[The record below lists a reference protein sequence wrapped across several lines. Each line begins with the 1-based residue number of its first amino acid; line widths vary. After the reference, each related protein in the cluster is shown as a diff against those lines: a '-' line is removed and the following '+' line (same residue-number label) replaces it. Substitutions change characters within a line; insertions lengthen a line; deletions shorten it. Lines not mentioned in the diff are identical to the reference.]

1 MNILLA
7 GGGTLGP
14 VMPLLAVAEVLARRG
29 DTSTLVGTPNG
40 PERTA
45 AETQRLP
52 FVSLPVVKLHRG
64 WSVANA
70 RLPVD
75 AARAYRAAGR
85 ILDAVKPDAVFGA
98 GGFTSVPLGFAAK
111 RRRIPV
117 VVHQQDVV
125 PSLSNRMLAR
135 IAAAITV
142 SLPESRRHF
151 PDSKVTLTGNPVRL
165 DRLEGDAGRARA
177 RWGFHGG
184 RPVTVVF
191 GGGTGAAFINRAVV
205 AALRELLSVTQI
217 LHVTG
222 IGRGSAPAGAPGYT
236 ATPLLTDAM
245 PDAYAVADAIVC
257 RAGFSTLSELMLTA
271 VPALVIPMPNSH
283 QEANAAWFARAGAV
297 RTVPQ
302 RELTPGAL
310 SGHIRSLLSADRKTL
325 ESARRPFRW
334 TTAAVAVS
342 DVLRRAVYG

>member
-14 VMPLLAVAEVLARRG
+14 VMPLLAVFEVLVRRG
-29 DTSTLVGTPNG
+29 DTGTLAGTPNG

-45 AETQRLP
+45 AATLQLP

-64 WSVANA
+64 WSVANV
-70 RLPVD
+70 RLPVV
-75 AARAYRAAGR
+75 ATRAYRAAGR
-85 ILDAVKPDAVFGA
+85 ILDAVRPDAVLGA

-117 VVHQQDVV
+117 VVHQQDVI
-125 PSLSNRMLAR
+125 PSLSNRMLAP
-135 IAAAITV
+135 IATAITV

-151 PDSKVTLTGNPVRL
+151 PNSKVTVTGNPVRS
-165 DRLEGDAGRARA
+165 DRLRGDAIRARA
-177 RWGFHGG
+177 RWGFDGG

-191 GGGTGAAFINRAVV
+191 GGGTGASFINRAVAV
-205 AALRELLSVTQI
+205 ALRELQFVTQI

-222 IGRGSAPAGAPGYT
+222 VGRGSAPPGAPGYT
-236 ATPLLTDAM
+236 AVPLLTDAM

-257 RAGFSTLSELMLTA
+257 RAGFSTLSELMLTT
-271 VPALVIPMPNSH
+271 VPTLVIPMPNSH
-283 QEANAAWFARAGAV
+283 QETNAAWFARTGAV

-302 RELTPGAL
+302 RELTHGTL
-310 SGHIRSLLSADRKTL
+310 SAHIRSLLSADRKAIET
-325 ESARRPFRW
+325 ARRPFRW
-334 TTAAVAVS
+334 TAAAESVY
-342 DVLRRAVYG
+342 DVLRRAVHA